1 MIPAALRRRFT
12 LLNDWMNACPAGA
25 PLLED
30 RSACLEC
37 DTVKLTSLREGM
49 SCTVSC
55 LEGLSST
62 HAARLAAMGV
72 LPGTRLRLLQR
83 YPAFVFRIGYAEFA
97 VDETLGSRIGV
108 KVNDGP
114 GSRIA

>member
-1 MIPAALRRRFT
+1 MIPASIRRHFT
-12 LLNDWMNACPAGA
+12 LLNDWVRACPAGP

-37 DTVKLTSLREGM
+37 DTVKLTSLPEGT

-55 LEGLSST
+55 LESLAPG

-72 LPGTRLRLLQR
+72 LPGTRLRLIQR

-97 VDETLGSRIGV
+97 VDEALGSKIGV
-108 KVNDGP
+108 KA
-114 GSRIA
+114 RIA